1 MPDDGTTESGLR
13 NGAAKA
19 RPSSPALRFKCG
31 WRFERAAR
39 REGAT
44 LIAGVDEVG
53 RGSLFGPVV
62 AAAVIFAG
70 EPGFRHLRDSKQL
83 TPAERAAWE
92 RRIQRRALAWAV
104 AELDSGR
111 IEVMNILQASRRAML
126 AAVAQLRPSPDFLL
140 VDALHLDWPGPQQ
153 AIIHGDARSA
163 SIAAAS
169 ILAKEHRDRLIRAWD
184 TVYPAY
190 RLGQNKGYATREHR
204 QAIARWGLTPLHRR
218 SFCLTSVLE
227 QDDAPAK
234 S

>member
-1 MPDDGTTESGLR
+1 MPATPGLR
-13 NGAAKA
+13 
-19 RPSSPALRFKCG
+19 FHCG

-39 REGAT
+39 RQGAK

-62 AAAVIFAG
+62 AAAVIFEG

-83 TPAERAAWE
+83 TASERAAWE

-126 AAVAQLRPSPDFLL
+126 AAVAQLRPAPDFLL
-140 VDALHLDWPGPQQ
+140 VDALRLDWPGAQQ

-169 ILAKEHRDRLIRAWD
+169 ILAKEHRDRLMHAWD
-184 TVYPAY
+184 AVYPAY

-204 QAIARWGLTPLHRR
+204 RAIARWGLTPLHRP
-218 SFCLTSVLE
+218 SFCLTTEAAQPLS
-227 QDDAPAK
+227 ANP
-234 S
+234 

>member
-1 MPDDGTTESGLR
+1 MP
-13 NGAAKA
+13 A
-19 RPSSPALRFKCG
+19 SPALRFHCG
-31 WRFERAAR
+31 WRFERAALR
-39 REGAT
+39 QGAR

-62 AAAVIFAG
+62 AAAVIFDG
-70 EPGFRHLRDSKQL
+70 QPGFRNLRDSKQL
-83 TPAERAAWE
+83 SPSERAAWE

-111 IEVMNILQASRRAML
+111 IEVMNILQASRRAMF
-126 AAVAQLRPSPDFLL
+126 AAVSQLRPAPDFLL

-169 ILAKEHRDRLIRAWD
+169 ILAKQHRDRLMHAWD
-184 TVYPAY
+184 AVYPAY

-204 QAIARWGLTPLHRR
+204 RAIARWGLTPLHRR
-218 SFCLTSVLE
+218 SFCFSL
-227 QDDAPAK
+227 APESPDSAN